1 MASCRLARV
10 AKHAATDQHC
20 HHKVLLLYGRH
31 LVLQQPVVQQG
42 VEVQLLL
49 GLTVGLALGGD
60 GAIGLH
66 RDGAQFFSAFVPGV
80 DGADGVADFL
90 RVDGG
95 DAAHLVQR
103 FAFAGAALVQYLPV
117 QRQLLGPARP
127 SLLLHY

>member
-10 AKHAATDQHC
+10 AKHAATDQHR
-20 HHKVLLLYGRH
+20 HHKVLLLCGGH

-60 GAIGLH
+60 GALGLH
-66 RDGAQFFSAFVPGV
+66 GDVAQFFGAFVPGV
-80 DGADGVADFL
+80 DGADGVADLL

-95 DAAHLVQR
+95 HTIHV
-103 FAFAGAALVQYLPV
+103 V
-117 QRQLLGPARP
+117 
-127 SLLLHY
+127 